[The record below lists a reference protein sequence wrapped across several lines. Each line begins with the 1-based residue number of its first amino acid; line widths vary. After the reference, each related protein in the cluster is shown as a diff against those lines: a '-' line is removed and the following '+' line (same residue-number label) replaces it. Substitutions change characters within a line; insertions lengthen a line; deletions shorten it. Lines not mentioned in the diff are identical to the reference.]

1 MTSLRHATSADA
13 VALTAFAGA
22 AFDAAFAHLYPPA
35 DLAQFHAESRSLAR
49 YEAAIADPDT
59 RIALVEE
66 DGAILA
72 YALIVMGGHFPD
84 RPAPQ
89 PRRPVLL
96 SQLYCAGHATG
107 RGLGARLLQWAVAE
121 AEGWGADAVQL
132 SVYSGN
138 RGAQAFYQ
146 RHGFA
151 HVGDTHFWVGQ
162 TCDDEF
168 LYERATE
175 RPPGQG

>member
-1 MTSLRHATSADA
+1 MTSLRRATPADA
-13 VALTAFAGA
+13 APLAAFASA

-35 DLAQFHAESRSLAR
+35 DLAQFHAENRSPAKFASALS
-49 YEAAIADPDT
+49 DPAT
-59 RIALVEE
+59 RVALVEQ

-72 YALIVMGGHFPD
+72 YALIIMGSHFPE

-89 PRRPVLL
+89 PQRPVLL

-107 RGLGARLLQWAVAE
+107 QGLGARLLEWTVTE
-121 AEGWGADAVQL
+121 AEGWGADAIQL

-138 RGAQAFYQ
+138 HGAQAFYQ

-151 HVGDTHFWVGQ
+151 HVADIHFWVGQ

-168 LYERATE
+168 LYERAL
-175 RPPGQG
+175 G

>member
-1 MTSLRHATSADA
+1 MTHLRRATPADA
-13 VALTAFAGA
+13 AALAAFAGA

-35 DLAQFHAESRSLAR
+35 DLAQFHAENRSAAK
-49 YEAAIADPDT
+49 YERALADPAT
-59 RIALVEE
+59 RVALVEE

-72 YALIVMGGHFPD
+72 YALIIMGGHFPD

-89 PRRPVLL
+89 PQRPVLL
-96 SQLYCAGHATG
+96 SQLYCAGHTTG
-107 RGLGARLLQWAVAE
+107 QGLGARLLDWTVAE
-121 AEGWGADAVQL
+121 AQGWNADAIQL

-138 RGAQAFYQ
+138 HGAQAFYR
-146 RHGFA
+146 RHGFT

-168 LYERATE
+168 LYERALA
-175 RPPGQG
+175 